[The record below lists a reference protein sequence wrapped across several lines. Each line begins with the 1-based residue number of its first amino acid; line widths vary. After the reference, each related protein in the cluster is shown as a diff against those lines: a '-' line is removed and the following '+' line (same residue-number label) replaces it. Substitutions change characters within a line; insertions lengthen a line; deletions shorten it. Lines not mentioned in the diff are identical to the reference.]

1 MSIHEK
7 GITPNVEV
15 VLTADED
22 SKLRVQ
28 QTRADITD
36 PKEFNER
43 FGFTP
48 IVDGQLQAALDVLQG
63 IKVMDQRRAATASV
77 H

>member
-1 MSIHEK
+1 
-7 GITPNVEV
+7 VEV
-15 VLTADED
+15 VLSADDD
-22 SKLRVQ
+22 SKIHVQ

-48 IVDGQLQAALDVLQG
+48 IPDVQLQAALDVLKGMKMLQ
-63 IKVMDQRRAATASV
+63 DRSAAVATR
-77 H
+77 